1 VSLHIRKAQNGCMTG
16 TSMFACMID
25 FLTHF
30 SSHTYDGQL
39 NEIQGL
45 FLLLNSRLRECLAM
59 VPLKL
64 YKLQRI

>member
-1 VSLHIRKAQNGCMTG
+1 
-16 TSMFACMID
+16 MFACMVD